1 MSVMFDHR
9 ASWHWLVP
17 DENEPEHATRV
28 WACAPE
34 RRAAWHVR
42 NDRSHP
48 DVNHGSKN
56 VNYWSLGVE
65 IVNTQ
70 SAQVSDPFSGLA
82 SKASCGTG
90 QVCVERTRTR

>member
-1 MSVMFDHR
+1 MFAHR
-9 ASWHWLVP
+9 ASWHWLIP
-17 DENEPEHATRV
+17 DEDEAEHGGRV

-48 DVNHGSKN
+48 EVNNGSRN

-70 SAQVSDPFSGLA
+70 RTAPYSDWL
-82 SKASCGTG
+82 
-90 QVCVERTRTR
+90 VEQTAALV